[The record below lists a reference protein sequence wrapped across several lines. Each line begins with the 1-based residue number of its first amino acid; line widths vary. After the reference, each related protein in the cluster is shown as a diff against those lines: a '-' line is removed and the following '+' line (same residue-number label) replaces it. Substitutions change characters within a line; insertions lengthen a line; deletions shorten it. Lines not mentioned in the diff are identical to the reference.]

1 MLISYRKKF
10 LFVHIFKTAGTSITN
25 SLAPYSYRPESTRP
39 ANWLTFLS
47 ANWKKIHRTPIK
59 KHATALEIQDSL
71 DSGIFDSFFK
81 FSFVRNPWDWQVSL
95 YHFILDRPHNPGF
108 EATKAMGSFRNFVLS
123 REKLDFTQTGCLV
136 DETGKLLV
144 DFVGRFENLEVDFQ
158 TICNRVGITA
168 TLPHINKS
176 DRLGYRDYYDEETR
190 ALTARLYAEDIERF
204 GYTF

>member
-39 ANWLTFLS
+39 SNWLAFLS
-47 ANWKKIHRTPIK
+47 ANWKKIHRNPIK
-59 KHATALEIQDSL
+59 KHATALEIQASL
-71 DSGIFDSFFK
+71 DSEIFDSFFK

-95 YHFILDRPHNPGF
+95 YHYILDHPENCGH
-108 EATKAMGSFRNFVLS
+108 EETKAMGSFRNFVFS
-123 REKLDFTQTGCLV
+123 REKSDFSQTGCLV
-136 DETGKLLV
+136 DESGKLLV

-158 TICNRVGITA
+158 TICKRVGITA

-190 ALTARLYAEDIERF
+190 ALTARVYVEDIERF

>member
-25 SLAPYSYRPESTRP
+25 SLAPFSYRPESKRP
-39 ANWLTFLS
+39 ANWLAFLS

-59 KHATALEIQDSL
+59 KHATALEIQASL
-71 DSGIFDSFFK
+71 DSEIFDSFFK

-95 YHFILDRPHNPGF
+95 YHFILDRPHNPGY
-108 EATKAMGSFRNFVLS
+108 EATKALGSFRNFVFS
-123 REKLDFTQTGCLV
+123 REKSDFTQTSCLV
-136 DETGKLLV
+136 DESGKLLV

-158 TICNRVGITA
+158 TICKRVGITA